1 MTSAPVDFGDDVAS
15 VVIEVT
21 DDKSLPKATRKAK
34 QVETAALKSA
44 RAKML
49 KLADKT
55 SNLRAIT
62 ATPPSEWSVKRR
74 SEYVE
79 WAREVAKGLR
89 GVNAGLEAQFDEA
102 VLAAERSFKPTGLA

>member
-1 MTSAPVDFGDDVAS
+1 MNAASLVA
-15 VVIEVT
+15 EVT

-34 QVETAALKSA
+34 QIETAALKSA

-62 ATPPSEWSVKRR
+62 ASSPLDWSVKRR
-74 SEYVE
+74 KEYVE
-79 WAREVAKGLR
+79 WARKVAEELR
-89 GVNAGLEAQFDEA
+89 GANPSRRAI
-102 VLAAERSFKPTGLA
+102 